1 MTDGG
6 PLASLPDLLAAVKTL
21 YGRERAAFPAEA
33 PLYDT
38 LLAALE
44 QPASRRPQRQVKP
57 ACALLPAAVAA
68 ASEGPLAALARAF
81 ARLEPALA
89 WTQNPNYSDERM
101 GAGYM
106 AGYAYA
112 DVVGPRGV
120 IPAEGVAM
128 GVLLLGPERLYPDHN
143 HPAAEIYHV
152 LSGTADW
159 RRDRGV
165 FAPQPPGTR
174 IFHPPWMNHAMAVK
188 RETLF
193 AWYGWVG
200 DVQVAADLN
209 P

>member
-1 MTDGG
+1 MTG
-6 PLASLPDLLAAVKTL
+6 PLSSLPDLLAALKAL
-21 YGRERAAFPAEA
+21 YGRERIAFPADA
-33 PLYDT
+33 ALYDP

-44 QPASRRPQRQVKP
+44 QPASQRPQRQEKP
-57 ACALLPAAVAA
+57 ARALLPAAVAA
-68 ASEGPLAALARAF
+68 AGQGPLAALAQAF

-89 WTQNPNYSDERM
+89 WTQNPNYSDARM

-112 DVVGPRGV
+112 DLVGPRGL
-120 IPAEGVAM
+120 IPSDSVAM
-128 GVLLLGPERLYPDHN
+128 GVLLLGPGRLYPDHN

-159 RRDRGV
+159 SRDGGP
-165 FAPQPPGTR
+165 FAPQPPGSR
-174 IFHPPWMNHAMAVK
+174 ILHPPWMNHAMAVQ

-200 DVQVAADLN
+200 AVRVAADLV
-209 P
+209 